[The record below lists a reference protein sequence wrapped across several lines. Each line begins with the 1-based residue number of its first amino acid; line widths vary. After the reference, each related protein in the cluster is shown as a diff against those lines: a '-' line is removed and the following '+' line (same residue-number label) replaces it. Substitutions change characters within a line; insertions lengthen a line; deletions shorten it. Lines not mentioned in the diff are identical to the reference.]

1 MTASVLFLK
10 SWGALIIAM
19 ASFLLA
25 VVSLIKSSQAQKLQ
39 NKINQIELLIKQH
52 ELKKIDLEK
61 ADAERSCVDV
71 SVIRDQN
78 NWKLRIWNSGNTTV
92 YNVYASIDGETG
104 IILLNSNMPLDAL
117 RPNKSYEVQL
127 IPSLGSANRFIV
139 TTTWDNNK
147 GIRQKKTQAASL

>member
-1 MTASVLFLK
+1 MTATVLFLK
-10 SWGALIIAM
+10 SWGALIIAT
-19 ASFLLA
+19 ASFLVA
-25 VVSLIKSSQAQKLQ
+25 VVSLIKSSQSQKLQ
-39 NKINQIELLIKQH
+39 NRINQIELLIKQH

-61 ADAERSCVDV
+61 ADAERSCVDA

-104 IILLNSNMPLDAL
+104 IILLNSNMPFETLG
-117 RPNKSYEVQL
+117 PNESIDVQL

-147 GIRQKKTQAASL
+147 GIKLKKTHAASI

>member
-10 SWGALIIAM
+10 SWGALIIAT
-19 ASFLLA
+19 ASFLVA
-25 VVSLIKSSQAQKLQ
+25 VVSLIKSSQSHKLQ
-39 NKINQIELLIKQH
+39 NRINQIELLIKQH

-61 ADAERSCVDV
+61 AAAERSCIETTVF
-71 SVIRDQN
+71 REQN
-78 NWKLRIWNSGNTTV
+78 IWKLRIWNSGNTTV
-92 YNVYASIDGETG
+92 YNVYVSIEGETG
-104 IILLNSNMPLDAL
+104 IILLYSNMPLDAL

-147 GIRQKKTQAASL
+147 GIRQKKTQAASI